1 MITSDNIDSK
11 EQIINIG
18 NNNINQNISILDSD
32 LHTKNQ
38 NDNYESLKDIPNH
51 MTKEEI
57 NNIIERIIFELE
69 EDKDELIKVNKEEIT
84 DEKLNIKKP
93 SKKKYLLIEVDEDID
108 INEVNENN
116 NKEPFISEVKDKI
129 FKTNQLIEKIIKYDG
144 KQFNE
149 DRHKTS
155 DYPKTVNYR
164 CINYRKYEKTRKSP
178 FCNALLKRKEDKNTH
193 YFKLEKD
200 HSKECKELFTNN
212 LKIETNLI
220 GTYKDYITKCFKY
233 LDSTEDYNKK
243 EFKVALENIYNDNK
257 YIFKLKENT
266 IKNIIDKWKSNSL
279 RFAKYNALENRTN
292 KNNELRLWEYNN
304 SSIYISNKKYP
315 INSEYFIWTTDMI
328 IAQARIS
335 KHFFIDAT
343 FHHPYKFSQLLIII
357 FKDVISSEY
366 LPGFFILMYNKT
378 EILYTMIFK

>member
-1 MITSDNIDSK
+1 MKNW
-11 EQIINIG
+11 
-18 NNNINQNISILDSD
+18 IL
-32 LHTKNQ
+32 KN
-38 NDNYESLKDIPNH
+38 L
-51 MTKEEI
+51 
-57 NNIIERIIFELE
+57 R
-69 EDKDELIKVNKEEIT
+69 
-84 DEKLNIKKP
+84 KKNLP
-93 SKKKYLLIEVDEDID
+93 IEVDEDID

-116 NKEPFISEVKDKI
+116 NKEPFISEIKDKL

-220 GTYKDYITKCFKY
+220 GTYNDYITKCLKY

-257 YIFKLKENT
+257 YIFKLKK
-266 IKNIIDKWKSNSL
+266 IQL
-279 RFAKYNALENRTN
+279 R
-292 KNNELRLWEYNN
+292 
-304 SSIYISNKKYP
+304 
-315 INSEYFIWTTDMI
+315 
-328 IAQARIS
+328 
-335 KHFFIDAT
+335 
-343 FHHPYKFSQLLIII
+343 
-357 FKDVISSEY
+357 
-366 LPGFFILMYNKT
+366 IL
-378 EILYTMIFK
+378 

>member
-1 MITSDNIDSK
+1 M
-11 EQIINIG
+11 
-18 NNNINQNISILDSD
+18 
-32 LHTKNQ
+32 
-38 NDNYESLKDIPNH
+38 
-51 MTKEEI
+51 
-57 NNIIERIIFELE
+57 
-69 EDKDELIKVNKEEIT
+69 
-84 DEKLNIKKP
+84 
-93 SKKKYLLIEVDEDID
+93 
-108 INEVNENN
+108 
-116 NKEPFISEVKDKI
+116 
-129 FKTNQLIEKIIKYDG
+129 
-144 KQFNE
+144 
-149 DRHKTS
+149 
-155 DYPKTVNYR
+155 
-164 CINYRKYEKTRKSP
+164 
-178 FCNALLKRKEDKNTH
+178 
-193 YFKLEKD
+193 
-200 HSKECKELFTNN
+200 ELFTNN

-220 GTYKDYITKCFKY
+220 GTYNDYITKCFKY
-233 LDSTEDYNKK
+233 FDSTEDYNKK

-304 SSIYISNKKYP
+304 SSIYISNKKNP
-315 INSEYFIWTTDMI
+315 INNEYFIRTTDMI
-328 IAQARIS
+328 IAPVRIS